1 MNSQDASLAA
11 RAIDAFRMGRT
22 VEWTSPPAGPTTERL
37 EREEKRHFRFG
48 PLTSADRA
56 TLATLSAPR
65 EHALALAR
73 ARDLDRADAS
83 MKAAE
88 LLLAL
93 AHLASDARAYAE
105 TMHQAAV
112 SYLEYQRGNYAAA
125 QTRMQRSI
133 EATDRLAA
141 HWGDTDFIVCRRVDL
156 AHNLMR
162 VEMRRGSLEAAMQ
175 RGARL
180 LRHILEVRCDQS
192 SDGPGAPAE
201 PAMDA
206 TVARIL
212 YDLVT
217 GTASEIIAPLER
229 GHANALFQL
238 LPTPSYQ
245 IPSPSP
251 GASMWWSVTQA
262 ALGPEPER
270 FLREAA
276 PFLRAGRGRTPSLW
290 YSVTLDLIRIYRAI
304 DPDDGLSAADELE
317 AELETGP
324 RVPERLRLIR
334 REHALACADPGV

>member
-1 MNSQDASLAA
+1 MTSYESSLVA

-22 VEWTSPPAGPTTERL
+22 VEWTPPPTGPTTERL

-56 TLATLSAPR
+56 TLANLSAPR

-73 ARDLDRADAS
+73 TRDLDRAEAS
-83 MKAAE
+83 MRAAE

-93 AHLASDARAYAE
+93 AHLATDARAYAE
-105 TMHQAAV
+105 TMHHAAV
-112 SYLEYQRGNYAAA
+112 SYLEYQRGDYAAA
-125 QTRMQRSI
+125 QVRMQRSI
-133 EATDRLAA
+133 DATDRLAA
-141 HWGDTDFIVCRRVDL
+141 HWGETDFIACRRVDL

-180 LRHILEVRCDQS
+180 LRHILEVRCHAS
-192 SDGPGAPAE
+192 SECPCPPTE

-217 GTASEIIAPLER
+217 GTASEILAPLDR
-229 GHANALFQL
+229 GEAGALFRL
-238 LPTPSYQ
+238 LPTPSSQ
-245 IPSPSP
+245 VPSPSP
-251 GASMWWSVTQA
+251 VASMWWTVKQA
-262 ALGPEPER
+262 ALGTEPEH
-270 FLREAA
+270 FLRVAA

-290 YSVTLDLIRIYRAI
+290 YSVTLDLARIYRAI
-304 DPDDGLSAADELE
+304 DPGDELSAASELE

-324 RVPERLRLIR
+324 RVPERLRFSR
-334 REHALACADPGV
+334 REHALACANPGV